1 MFEVVRNMEIGFAI
15 TLAVAGL
22 ILGMI
27 HTARQ
32 AEQQW
37 KSEFVPVK
45 VEWLSLNHYMMNR
58 SAKEVYEQYQAK
70 RLNWLLRQPFLN

>member
-1 MFEVVRNMEIGFAI
+1 MFEVVRNMEIGFVI

-45 VEWLSLNHYMMNR
+45 VE
-58 SAKEVYEQYQAK
+58 
-70 RLNWLLRQPFLN
+70 